1 MRAGADERAIGE
13 AGLEPL
19 FPDPAHRPAA
29 VVDRMIGLNRRD
41 DALFSESRQRVR
53 LHMLDMLDAKA
64 AVSRAVGVCYVG
76 HVFDHFFVRLVSY
89 RVRVVLQSRLF
100 VAFPPASLFCF
111 FFYAFSSRL

>member
-41 DALFSESRQRVR
+41 DALFSEARQRVR

-64 AVSRAVGVCYVG
+64 AVARAVGGGDGG
-76 HVFDHFFVRLVSY
+76 HGVAHDVVYRKSGGEGKSVTVRLDPGGP
-89 RVRVVLQSRLF
+89 R
-100 VAFPPASLFCF
+100 
-111 FFYAFSSRL
+111 

>member
-41 DALFSESRQRVR
+41 DALFSEARQRVR

-64 AVSRAVGVCYVG
+64 AVARAVGGGDGGHGVERSEERRVG
-76 HVFDHFFVRLVSY
+76 KEGVSTL
-89 RVRVVLQSRLF
+89 RSRWSPF
-100 VAFPPASLFCF
+100 H
-111 FFYAFSSRL
+111 